1 MDKDRIP
8 VTIIATEDG
17 RMELRIDEKQ
27 KRMVVTSFST
37 AMCGAFDIAGEHEA
51 SVIATLRTI
60 AADYAHMGP
69 EKQQVRK
76 NLQ

>member
-60 AADYAHMGP
+60 AEDYAAHTQE
-69 EKQQVRK
+69 EKGRK
-76 NLQ
+76 RLQ